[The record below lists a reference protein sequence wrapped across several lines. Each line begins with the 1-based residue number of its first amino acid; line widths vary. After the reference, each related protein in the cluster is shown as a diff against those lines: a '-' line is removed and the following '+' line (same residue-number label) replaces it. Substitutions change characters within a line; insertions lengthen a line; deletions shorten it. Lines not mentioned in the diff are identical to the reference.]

1 MGFASR
7 AESNVRREDTK
18 EGGNDGDALRVL
30 ATAFES
36 GLALAPA
43 HFTPTPY
50 WRPDTRLK
58 SALSWT
64 RGARTLCLSPF
75 LWTIHR
81 KSTRLLH

>member
-1 MGFASR
+1 MGFASC
-7 AESNVRREDTK
+7 AESNVRTEDTK

-30 ATAFES
+30 ATAFER
-36 GLALAPA
+36 GFALAPA

-50 WRPDTRLK
+50 WRLDIPLK

-75 LWTIHR
+75 LWPIH
-81 KSTRLLH
+81 TRLLH